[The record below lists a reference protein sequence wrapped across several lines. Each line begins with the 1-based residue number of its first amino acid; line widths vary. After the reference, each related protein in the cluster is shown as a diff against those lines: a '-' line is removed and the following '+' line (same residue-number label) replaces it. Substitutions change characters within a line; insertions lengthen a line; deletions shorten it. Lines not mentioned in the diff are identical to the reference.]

1 MCYQIHWVSRFI
13 STSAIIVTM
22 DSKPNTCLY
31 LICSPMNPM
40 TAYAASAKN
49 IFHRSARF
57 FVTWLLMVT
66 PSVQLV
72 TKSSTKK
79 IVQEI
84 VLKVQ
89 TLKLSFCVGCR
100 LLWDQFKVPAPNLL
114 FEKKNDTSVTMSDL
128 LQSHFDNCYH
138 DRAAKYAMCG
148 ICGTGFSNYLPNP
161 RVPTKVFIDPETK
174 KPDPSLAE
182 WEMVRHVVE
191 CKSQEFNN
199 RQCQACRKSIAVN
212 KSLRGTVSKIKSDE

>member
-1 MCYQIHWVSRFI
+1 
-13 STSAIIVTM
+13 
-22 DSKPNTCLY
+22 
-31 LICSPMNPM
+31 
-40 TAYAASAKN
+40 
-49 IFHRSARF
+49 
-57 FVTWLLMVT
+57 MVT
-66 PSVQLV
+66 PSVQPV

-84 VLKVQ
+84 VSKFKRSNSQL
-89 TLKLSFCVGCR
+89 CVGWE
-100 LLWDQFKVPAPNLL
+100 LLCEQFKVPAPNLL

-161 RVPTKVFIDPETK
+161 RVPAKVFIDPETK

-212 KSLRGTVSKIKSDE
+212 KSLRGMVSKIESDKK

>member
-1 MCYQIHWVSRFI
+1 
-13 STSAIIVTM
+13 
-22 DSKPNTCLY
+22 
-31 LICSPMNPM
+31 
-40 TAYAASAKN
+40 
-49 IFHRSARF
+49 
-57 FVTWLLMVT
+57 MVT
-66 PSVQLV
+66 PSVQPV
-72 TKSSTKK
+72 TKFSTKK

-84 VLKVQ
+84 VHKVSI
-89 TLKLSFCVGCR
+89 LEFSLLHRFR
-100 LLWDQFKVPAPNLL
+100 LLCEQCEVPAPNLL

-161 RVPTKVFIDPETK
+161 RVPAKVFIDPETK

-212 KSLRGTVSKIKSDE
+212 KSLRGMVSKIKSDE

>member
-1 MCYQIHWVSRFI
+1 MILYYAYYIFKSNQVIFVVIVSHMCYQIHWVSRFI

-22 DSKPNTCLY
+22 DSKRNTCLY

-66 PSVQLV
+66 PSVQPV

-100 LLWDQFKVPAPNLL
+100 LQAALRPIQSTSPKFIVWKEEWHICDNVW
-114 FEKKNDTSVTMSDL
+114 SVT
-128 LQSHFDNCYH
+128 
-138 DRAAKYAMCG
+138 
-148 ICGTGFSNYLPNP
+148 
-161 RVPTKVFIDPETK
+161 
-174 KPDPSLAE
+174 
-182 WEMVRHVVE
+182 
-191 CKSQEFNN
+191 
-199 RQCQACRKSIAVN
+199 
-212 KSLRGTVSKIKSDE
+212 KSLW